1 MAILSDYEDDDQKQQ
16 QTKTTTTEE
25 SLKKPFNAVLD
36 SSDPLRFLQAAFE
49 FVARETDL
57 FKTDS
62 VIKDVNGLVRT
73 VKEKLDSD
81 ERKRKE
87 KAASSAAAS
96 NGGDGGV
103 KVDNKRAKEDSSS
116 SSRPAP
122 VGSDVKVPEDQKMEE
137 SDDDKK
143 GLRDVNATEAG
154 SYVVF
159 YRSIYKLLLCSAKIQ
174 LQLQT
179 MSVLNVD
186 IVVGHNRREL
196 AFGRG
201 KGEGRQCNC
210 CSFANKVWSYTS
222 PNKGNGLDME
232 NYSWVQSLQEVTVNI
247 PVPPGTKSR
256 FISCEIK
263 KNHLK
268 VGLKG
273 QPPVL
278 EGDLYKPVKVDDC
291 FWSLE
296 DQKSISILLTK
307 QDQMEW
313 WKFLVKGE
321 PEIDTQK
328 VEPENSKLADLDPET
343 RSTVEKMMFDQRQ
356 KQMGLPTSDEMQKQ
370 DILKKF
376 MSEHPEMDFSRAKI
390 N

>member
-1 MAILSDYEDDDQKQQ
+1 MAILSDYEEDDQKQ
-16 QTKTTTTEE
+16 TKTPD
-25 SLKKPFNAVLD
+25 SVKKPFNAVLD
-36 SSDPLRFLQAAFE
+36 SSEPLRFLQTAFE
-49 FVARETDL
+49 FVARESDL

-87 KAASSAAAS
+87 KSVSAAS
-96 NGGDGGV
+96 NGASSV
-103 KVDNKRAKEDSSS
+103 KTDNKRAKEDSSS
-116 SSRPAP
+116 SKPAQP
-122 VGSDVKVPEDQKMEE
+122 ATAIKEPEDQKMKE
-137 SDDDKK
+137 SNDDDKK
-143 GLRDVNATEAG
+143 GVRA
-154 SYVVF
+154 
-159 YRSIYKLLLCSAKIQ
+159 
-174 LQLQT
+174 
-179 MSVLNVD
+179 
-186 IVVGHNRREL
+186 
-196 AFGRG
+196 
-201 KGEGRQCNC
+201 
-210 CSFANKVWSYTS
+210 

-232 NYSWVQSLQEVTVNI
+232 NYSWIQSLQEVTINI

-273 QPPVL
+273 QPPIL
-278 EGDLYKPVKVDDC
+278 DGDLYKSVKVDDC

-296 DQKSISILLTK
+296 DQKSVSILLTK

>member
-1 MAILSDYEDDDQKQQ
+1 MAILSDYEEDDQKQ
-16 QTKTTTTEE
+16 TKATE

-36 SSDPLRFLQAAFE
+36 SSDPLGFLQTALE
-49 FVARETDL
+49 FVARETDF

-73 VKEKLDSD
+73 VKEKLDAD
-81 ERKRKE
+81 ERTRKE
-87 KAASSAAAS
+87 KAASAAS
-96 NGGDGGV
+96 NGGADV
-103 KVDNKRAKEDSSS
+103 RADNKRIKEDSSS
-116 SSRPAP
+116 YRPAQS
-122 VGSDVKVPEDQKMEE
+122 GSSIKEPEDQKMEE
-137 SDDDKK
+137 STDDKN
-143 GLRDVNATEAG
+143 GLRA
-154 SYVVF
+154 
-159 YRSIYKLLLCSAKIQ
+159 
-174 LQLQT
+174 
-179 MSVLNVD
+179 
-186 IVVGHNRREL
+186 
-196 AFGRG
+196 
-201 KGEGRQCNC
+201 
-210 CSFANKVWSYTS
+210 

-232 NYSWVQSLQEVTVNI
+232 NYSWIQTLQEVTINI
-247 PVPPGTKSR
+247 PVPSGTKSR
-256 FISCEIK
+256 FIACEIK

-273 QPPVL
+273 QPPILDVSVL
-278 EGDLYKPVKVDDC
+278 VAFRSSEQ
-291 FWSLE
+291 

-376 MSEHPEMDFSRAKI
+376 MAEHPEMDFSRAKI

>member
-1 MAILSDYEDDDQKQQ
+1 MAILSDYEEEDQK
-16 QTKTTTTEE
+16 QTKTTE

-36 SSDPLRFLQAAFE
+36 SSDPLRFLQTAFE

-73 VKEKLDSD
+73 VKEKLDAD

-87 KAASSAAAS
+87 KAVSAAS
-96 NGGDGGV
+96 NGASSV
-103 KVDNKRAKEDSSS
+103 KTDNKRAKEDSSS
-116 SSRPAP
+116 SRSVPPATA
-122 VGSDVKVPEDQKMEE
+122 VKQPEDQKMEG
-137 SDDDKK
+137 SNDDDNK
-143 GLRDVNATEAG
+143 GLRA
-154 SYVVF
+154 
-159 YRSIYKLLLCSAKIQ
+159 
-174 LQLQT
+174 
-179 MSVLNVD
+179 
-186 IVVGHNRREL
+186 
-196 AFGRG
+196 
-201 KGEGRQCNC
+201 
-210 CSFANKVWSYTS
+210 

-232 NYSWVQSLQEVTVNI
+232 NYSWVQSLQEVTINI

-268 VGLKG
+268 VGIKG
-273 QPPVL
+273 QPPIL
-278 EGDLYKPVKVDDC
+278 DGDLYKSVKVDDC

-296 DQKSISILLTK
+296 DQKSVSILLTK

-376 MSEHPEMDFSRAKI
+376 MAEHPEMDFSRAKI

>member
-1 MAILSDYEDDDQKQQ
+1 MAILSDYEEEDQKQ
-16 QTKTTTTEE
+16 TKTPE
-25 SLKKPFNAVLD
+25 SVKKPFNAVLD
-36 SSDPLRFLQAAFE
+36 SSDPLRFLQTAFE

-87 KAASSAAAS
+87 KAASAAT
-96 NGGDGGV
+96 NGSTSV
-103 KVDNKRAKEDSSS
+103 KTDNKRAKEDSSS
-116 SSRPAP
+116 SKPAQP
-122 VGSDVKVPEDQKMEE
+122 ATAVKQPEDQKMEE
-137 SDDDKK
+137 SNDDDKK
-143 GLRDVNATEAG
+143 GLRA
-154 SYVVF
+154 
-159 YRSIYKLLLCSAKIQ
+159 
-174 LQLQT
+174 
-179 MSVLNVD
+179 
-186 IVVGHNRREL
+186 
-196 AFGRG
+196 
-201 KGEGRQCNC
+201 
-210 CSFANKVWSYTS
+210 
-222 PNKGNGLDME
+222 PNKGNGLDMD
-232 NYSWVQSLQEVTVNI
+232 NYSWVQSLQEVTINI

-273 QPPVL
+273 QPPIL
-278 EGDLYKPVKVDDC
+278 DGDLYKSVKVDDC

-296 DQKSISILLTK
+296 DQKSVSILLTK

-370 DILKKF
+370 EIMKKF
-376 MSEHPEMDFSRAKI
+376 MAEHPEMDFSRAKI